1 MADATLSSLSS
12 HYDTLPQWAAM
23 VKKLVLIQLG
33 SAAAERLFS
42 LLSSLSL
49 QQESALEDYIEASEM
64 IRYNSS
70 KRKDEN

>member
-1 MADATLSSLSS
+1 MGSNG
-12 HYDTLPQWAAM
+12 
-23 VKKLVLIQLG
+23 KEIKLVLIQPG
-33 SAAAERLFS
+33 SAVAERLFS

>member
-1 MADATLSSLSS
+1 
-12 HYDTLPQWAAM
+12 M
-23 VKKLVLIQLG
+23 VKKLLLIQPG
-33 SAAAERLFS
+33 SAAAEGLFS

-70 KRKDEN
+70 NRKDEN